1 MFDRV
6 NGLLSFSVMLYTKL
20 QNKRQYLE
28 VALDVRESCT
38 RGRHDG
44 QDTTDSTPPPPFN
57 NVWEGVSH
65 VWYCRRGWAGHAPR
79 GLSFVASHT
88 VNNCWTCIK
97 QLAAKCEHDLTTRK
111 KRCDELLTYGVT
123 QLGRN
128 I

>member
-44 QDTTDSTPPPPFN
+44 QDTTDSTPPPPFI

-79 GLSFVASHT
+79 GLSFVACLT
-88 VNNCWTCIK
+88 LLIIV
-97 QLAAKCEHDLTTRK
+97 EHASNSWPLSANTISRSGRRD
-111 KRCDELLTYGVT
+111 VT
-123 QLGRN
+123 N
-128 I
+128 